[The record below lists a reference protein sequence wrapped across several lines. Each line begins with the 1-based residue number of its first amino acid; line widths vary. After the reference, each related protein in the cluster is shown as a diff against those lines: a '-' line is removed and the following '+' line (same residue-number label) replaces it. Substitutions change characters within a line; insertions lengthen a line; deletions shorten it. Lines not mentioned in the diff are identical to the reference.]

1 MRAKEFLPEAPTN
14 LGGALRSMALQQ
26 KAAKTTGQLD
36 PNAAKTGQGT
46 QGTQGSVS
54 ATQTT
59 TGGQQTAQPTQ
70 TNTASTAPAKPGVMG
85 SFISGLTGGKAS
97 SIGGMAKN
105 AAASAGNKL
114 GMRQTTAAL
123 QSDLDNPQ
131 SLADLNKPG
140 TLDQAMSVQQGQTLD
155 IPNFGQVKITKT
167 GPQGLELDTS
177 KVPGLGLP
185 KVTINPKD
193 LLKK

>member
-14 LGGALRSMALQQ
+14 LAGALRSMALQQ

-54 ATQTT
+54 ATQAT
-59 TGGQQTAQPTQ
+59 TGGQQTAQT
-70 TNTASTAPAKPGVMG
+70 STTPAAPAKPGVMG
-85 SFISGLTGGKAS
+85 SFISGLTGGKADS
-97 SIGGMAKN
+97 LGGIAKN

-123 QSDLDNPQ
+123 QSDPNNPQ

-155 IPNFGQVKITKT
+155 IPNFGQVKITKS

>member
-14 LGGALRSMALQQ
+14 LAGALRSMALQQ

-54 ATQTT
+54 ATQAT
-59 TGGQQTAQPTQ
+59 TGGQQTAQT
-70 TNTASTAPAKPGVMG
+70 STTPAAPAKPGVMG
-85 SFISGLTGGKAS
+85 SFISGLTGGKADS
-97 SIGGMAKN
+97 LGGIAKN

-123 QSDLDNPQ
+123 QSDLNNPQ

-155 IPNFGQVKITKT
+155 IPNFGQVKITKS

>member
-59 TGGQQTAQPTQ
+59 TGGQQTAQT
-70 TNTASTAPAKPGVMG
+70 STTPAAPAKPGVMG

-123 QSDLDNPQ
+123 QSDPNNPQ
-131 SLADLNKPG
+131 SLADLSKPG

>member
-14 LGGALRSMALQQ
+14 LAGALRSMALQQ

-36 PNAAKTGQGT
+36 PNAAKTGVGT

-59 TGGQQTAQPTQ
+59 TGGQQTAQTG
-70 TNTASTAPAKPGVMG
+70 TSSAAPEKPGIMG
-85 SFISGLTGGKAS
+85 NFISGLTGGKAS

-123 QSDLDNPQ
+123 QSDPNNPQ

-140 TLDQAMSVQQGQTLD
+140 ALDQAMSVQQGQTLD
-155 IPNFGQVKITKT
+155 IPQFGQVKITKS

-177 KVPGLGLP
+177 KVPGLGVP

>member
-14 LGGALRSMALQQ
+14 LAGALRSMALQQ

-36 PNAAKTGQGT
+36 PNAAKTGVGT

-59 TGGQQTAQPTQ
+59 TGGQQTAPEKPMGIG
-70 TNTASTAPAKPGVMG
+70 ASFV
-85 SFISGLTGGKAS
+85 SGLTGGKSQQLGADGKPIGLAGVAKQGAS
-97 SIGGMAKN
+97 N
-105 AAASAGNKL
+105 LAANKL

-123 QSDLDNPQ
+123 QTDPNNPQ

-140 TLDQAMSVQQGQTLD
+140 ALDQAMSVQQGQTLD
-155 IPNFGQVKITKT
+155 IPQFGQVKITKT

-177 KVPGLGLP
+177 KVPGLGVP

>member
-14 LGGALRSMALQQ
+14 LAGALRSMALQQ

-36 PNAAKTGQGT
+36 PNAAKTGVGT
-46 QGTQGSVS
+46 QGTQGSMG

-59 TGGQQTAQPTQ
+59 TGGQQTTQ
-70 TNTASTAPAKPGVMG
+70 NGVASTAPQKPGIG
-85 SFISGLTGGKAS
+85 ASFISGLTGGKADS
-97 SIGGMAKN
+97 LGGMAKN

-114 GMRQTTAAL
+114 GMRQTTSAL
-123 QSDLDNPQ
+123 QSDPNNPQ

-140 TLDQAMSVQQGQTLD
+140 ALDQAMSVQQGQTLD
-155 IPNFGQVKITKT
+155 IPQFGQVKITKS

-177 KVPGLGLP
+177 KVPGLGVP

>member
-1 MRAKEFLPEAPTN
+1 MRAREFLPEAPTN
-14 LGGALRSMALQQ
+14 LAGALRSMALQQ

-36 PNAAKTGQGT
+36 PNAAKTGLGT
-46 QGTQGSVS
+46 QGTQGSMS

-59 TGGQQTAQPTQ
+59 TGGQQTAQ
-70 TNTASTAPAKPGVMG
+70 NGTASTAPEKPGIG
-85 SFISGLTGGKAS
+85 SSFISGLTGGKAS
-97 SIGGMAKN
+97 SIGGIAKN

-123 QSDLDNPQ
+123 QSNPNDPQ

-140 TLDQAMSVQQGQTLD
+140 ALDQAMSVQQGQTLD
-155 IPNFGQVKITKT
+155 IPQFGQVKITKS

-177 KVPGLGLP
+177 KVPGLGVP

>member
-1 MRAKEFLPEAPTN
+1 MRAKECLPEDPVN

-36 PNAAKTGQGT
+36 PNASKTGVGT
-46 QGTQGSVS
+46 QGTQGSVG

-59 TGGQQTAQPTQ
+59 TGGQQTAQ
-70 TNTASTAPAKPGVMG
+70 NGVAGTAPQKPGIG
-85 SFISGLTGGKAS
+85 ASFISGLTGGKADS
-97 SIGGMAKN
+97 LGGMAKN

-123 QSDLDNPQ
+123 SNDPNAV
-131 SLADLNKPG
+131 ADLNKPG
-140 TLDQAMSVQQGQTLD
+140 ALDQAMSVQQGQTLD

-177 KVPGLGLP
+177 KVPGLGVP

>member
-1 MRAKEFLPEAPTN
+1 MRAKEFLPEAPAN
-14 LGGALRSMALQQ
+14 LAGALRSMALQQ
-26 KAAKTTGQLD
+26 KAAKTTGQLN

-54 ATQTT
+54 ATQAT
-59 TGGQQTAQPTQ
+59 TGGQQTAQT
-70 TNTASTAPAKPGVMG
+70 STTPAAPAKPGVMG
-85 SFISGLTGGKAS
+85 SFISGLTGGKADS
-97 SIGGMAKN
+97 LGGIAKN

-123 QSDLDNPQ
+123 QSDPNNPQ

-155 IPNFGQVKITKT
+155 IPNFGQVKITKS